1 MEEKIRNLT
10 FIVLFGFV
18 ITFMLII
25 GLYFRTNDNNSVVK
39 SSSSSSTD
47 TSETDYDVSNMN
59 KVSVAD
65 AIDLFDEKGVHV
77 LYIGRSTCSVCVGF
91 VPILNEVAA
100 ELDFTPNYL
109 EVEVS
114 TDKSWSDWQKDLK
127 DLTDLLDIEAS
138 ANGEEGT
145 LGELFYNNGFTPAF
159 VVIKDGKV
167 VEGFFGS
174 RDSETLISLLEDYFN

>member
-1 MEEKIRNLT
+1 MPFFKKN
-10 FIVLFGFV
+10 
-18 ITFMLII
+18 ITAAV
-25 GLYFRTNDNNSVVK
+25 YFNSTTVTP
-39 SSSSSSTD
+39 SSPSP
-47 TSETDYDVSNMN
+47 
-59 KVSVAD
+59 
-65 AIDLFDEKGVHV
+65 
-77 LYIGRSTCSVCVGF
+77 YIPAR
-91 VPILNEVAA
+91 
-100 ELDFTPNYL
+100 
-109 EVEVS
+109 
-114 TDKSWSDWQKDLK
+114 K